1 MSVTR
6 PIFMLLPA
14 VPDVLVVVF
23 AEDLFPLPPQPATT
37 RSTSTRTPSS
47 ASDRFILSFPL
58 RFATMGRKL

>member
-6 PIFMLLPA
+6 PTFMLLPA

-37 RSTSTRTPSS
+37 RSTRTPRS

>member
-1 MSVTR
+1 V
-6 PIFMLLPA
+6 
-14 VPDVLVVVF
+14 VVVF

-37 RSTSTRTPSS
+37 RSTRTLRS

>member
-1 MSVTR
+1 
-6 PIFMLLPA
+6 
-14 VPDVLVVVF
+14 
-23 AEDLFPLPPQPATT
+23 LFPLPPQPATT